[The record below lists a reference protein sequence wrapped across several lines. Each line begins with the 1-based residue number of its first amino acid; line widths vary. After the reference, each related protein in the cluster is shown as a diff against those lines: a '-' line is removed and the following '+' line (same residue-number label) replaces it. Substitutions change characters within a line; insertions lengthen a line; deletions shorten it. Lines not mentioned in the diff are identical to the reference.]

1 MGFDKSKRSINVS
14 FFQFFSR
21 RNLISAY
28 STNTK
33 LHTSELRD
41 ANASSL
47 TSQNIQHGFVD
58 CKYNPVTDWK
68 ENIGG
73 GTLCCSLDCGTSK
86 RIQIT
91 QLPVLA
97 EWGGSHI
104 EFLPSAH
111 YHHRLLLLQAEY
123 ICCVGAVCSYRTN
136 CCSLLSTFWSS
147 HLMDFDRPSDTEMT
161 VTARRIK
168 RDVMSH

>member
-1 MGFDKSKRSINVS
+1 M
-14 FFQFFSR
+14 
-21 RNLISAY
+21 
-28 STNTK
+28 T
-33 LHTSELRD
+33 ELRD
-41 ANASSL
+41 ANASSS
-47 TSQNIQHGFVD
+47 TSPKHPKFVY

-86 RIQIT
+86 RIKIT

-123 ICCVGAVCSYRTN
+123 ICCVGAFGRLFISCQ
-136 CCSLLSTFWSS
+136 LLFIVVDILVITFDG
-147 HLMDFDRPSDTEMT
+147 L
-161 VTARRIK
+161 
-168 RDVMSH
+168 